1 MADLVHMQ
9 QEIDGETRSMT
20 CHPGAV
26 DQWKEAGWDVVEPAA
41 DNPPAEVPPA
51 DNVPAP
57 KARGDKQGS

>member
-26 DQWKEAGWDVVEPAA
+26 AQWEEAGWAVVQPA
-41 DNPPAEVPPA
+41 DNPPSEVPPA
-51 DNVPAP
+51 DNPPAP
-57 KARGDKQGS
+57 RARGEKQGS